1 MPNTSNLSSTSNQ
14 IGGNYTNKTIK
25 CVCVGDGC
33 VGKTSM
39 LISYTTN
46 TFPQAYVPTV
56 FDNYSVTVMISGEPY
71 TLALFDTAGQ
81 SGFELMRT
89 FSYTNTDVFLVCF
102 SVMSPT
108 SLNNALKMWIYE
120 IHQSSSSRKAP
131 FILVGTKIDLRTSLA
146 DVELLAK
153 SKQKPITREQ
163 GERAAKEYGAYC
175 YIECSALTQEN
186 LKETFDAA
194 ILAALTPT
202 PKRTRILCC
211 CS

>member
-1 MPNTSNLSSTSNQ
+1 MMSSSSNHPVN
-14 IGGNYTNKTIK
+14 GNHTNKTIK

-39 LISYTTN
+39 LMSYTTN
-46 TFPQAYVPTV
+46 TFSQSYVPTV
-56 FDNYSVTVMISGEPY
+56 FDNYSITILISGEPY

-81 SGFELMRT
+81 SGYELMRA

-102 SVMSPT
+102 SVMSPA
-108 SLNNALKMWIYE
+108 SFNNALKIWINE
-120 IHQSSSSRKAP
+120 IRQTPSSRTTP
-131 FILVGTKIDLRTSLA
+131 FILVGTKSDLRTSIA

-163 GERAAKEYGAYC
+163 GERAAKEYGAYA

-186 LKETFDAA
+186 LKQTFDSA
-194 ILAALTPT
+194 ILATLKPVSS
-202 PKRTRILCC
+202 KRARIFCC